1 MDGYIES
8 VNVQFLQKIIQC
20 QQEINFKYKFWSFIP
35 LRRNVKQ
42 RNVTMKLQY
51 GGTLDLMPVKQ

>member
-8 VNVQFLQKIIQC
+8 VNEQFFLRKIIHC
-20 QQEINFKYKFWSFIP
+20 QQEINFEYNFRSFIL
-35 LRRNVKQ
+35 LRRNLKQ

-51 GGTLDLMPVKQ
+51 GGTLD